1 MKYSFLIILMAFVA
15 ILGCGKVSDF
25 GSPALKTAT
34 LNLVQPGNVSIV
46 GITAICN
53 TDLNAADRNY
63 TYGFCYGLTRN
74 PTIPGLATGSNNYN
88 TGSFSAPITDLQ
100 YGKKYYV
107 RAFITNGLVTNYS
120 KQDSFA
126 MPNYLST
133 EKVKNISSTTFEV
146 DIHLQETPAD
156 IITQKGICYG
166 TKTKPTLN
174 DFTAFA
180 ATTDTGYATIS
191 VTDTL
196 KAGTV
201 YYVRS
206 VVVTGGKAF
215 YGTELSFTASG
226 YRGGSGG
233 YIFFDKG
240 DTTGGWRYLEAA
252 PDTITVANAVWGCS
266 GTTVPGTLATT
277 GAGLS
282 NSNAIIAA
290 CTAPLAAVNICD
302 ALVLKNKTD
311 WFLPSSDEL
320 TVLYNLKLSGIIK
333 NHNLV
338 LFSSTQASATA
349 CYVIDF
355 SSGSPSQLPKDLS
368 TAFIWPVRRF

>member
-1 MKYSFLIILMAFVA
+1 MKYSFLIVLLALVT

-25 GSPALKTAT
+25 GSPALKTAS
-34 LNLVQPGNVSIV
+34 LNLVPPGNVSIA

-74 PTIPGLATGSNNYN
+74 PGIPGLASGSNNYN
-88 TGSFSAPITDLQ
+88 AGSFSAPITDLQ

-120 KQDSFA
+120 NQDSFA

-133 EKVKNISSTTFEV
+133 EKVKNITSKTFDV

-156 IITQKGICYG
+156 AISQKGICYG
-166 TKTKPTLN
+166 TKTKPTIN

-206 VVVTGGKAF
+206 VVVTGDKAF
-215 YGTELSFTASG
+215 YGTELSFTAAG

-240 DTTGGWRYLEAA
+240 DTAGGWRYLEAA
-252 PDTITVANAVWGCS
+252 PDTITVANATWGCAS
-266 GTTVPGTLATT
+266 TTVLGTLAAIGT
-277 GAGLS
+277 GLD

-290 CTAPLAAVNICD
+290 CTEPLAAVNICD
-302 ALVLKNKTD
+302 ALLLKNKTD
-311 WFLPSSDEL
+311 WFLPSLDEL
-320 TVLYNLKLSGIIK
+320 TALYNLKLSGIIK

-338 LFSSTQASATA
+338 LFSSTQASVGD
-349 CYVIDF
+349 CYVVDF
-355 SSGSPSQLPKDLS
+355 SSGLQWQLGKDVS